1 MLLWI
6 KELTFVCHFF
16 LYGQKCVCQ
25 IQFLCFSDKPE
36 TPWLGVFSKRI
47 ISFSDCPLEE
57 ENQFETHFTTKSMC
71 ILHNLW
77 FLFLN
82 SAQNYYRRNHRR
94 TYPPP
99 ASWSIFLAFPPHGL
113 LLCFS
118 SHRRGNCSTGRA
130 GHTMS
135 QWSNKL
141 FLWAGCSG
149 GVSEVATLISDL
161 ALPSQHCF
169 LC

>member
-57 ENQFETHFTTKSMC
+57 ENQFETHFTTKWMC

-99 ASWSIFLAFPPHGL
+99 ASWSIFLAFPPHGQESWSCRAAKSANSREAPSVCGLCKWCINVIMQHGGLCHL
-113 LLCFS
+113 LLFS
-118 SHRRGNCSTGRA
+118 PKSLKT
-130 GHTMS
+130 T
-135 QWSNKL
+135 
-141 FLWAGCSG
+141 
-149 GVSEVATLISDL
+149 I
-161 ALPSQHCF
+161 
-169 LC
+169 